1 MPPPNPVSSPR
12 NSHGDGAGADPI
24 LRLRNVALSHAQRSG
39 EGACAT
45 VNWEVWPGDYWLV
58 GALPGSG
65 KSRLLAVAAGLEHP
79 DQGEVSYRGKPYTS
93 LSADALQQT
102 RTRVGMVFEHGGRL
116 FRELT
121 IEENLLTPLRYH
133 FGPKGGGGADW
144 VGTVLSKSGL
154 ERLKDRRPAGMGVAY
169 SQRAAL
175 ARALVLRPEVLLL
188 DNPLALLES
197 SQAHWWIEFLNELSR
212 GADWLDG
219 RPLTL
224 AITTDDLRPW
234 RQQQSGLSLALLG
247 PSRWEVYSS
256 GVPWSNPE
264 DRLMQE
270 LLVANLQPRQSAPR
284 EASA

>member
-1 MPPPNPVSSPR
+1 MG
-12 NSHGDGAGADPI
+12 HGRANHVVPAG
-24 LRLRNVALSHAQRSG
+24 LL
-39 EGACAT
+39 
-45 VNWEVWPGDYWLV
+45 
-58 GALPGSG
+58 G
-65 KSRLLAVAAGLEHP
+65 KIAERAAMTRVTYHHMARSRLPRQGDCPPHGVHAGGVPESMIGIEHP
-79 DQGEVSYRGKPYTS
+79 CRGARLLELKI
-93 LSADALQQT
+93 
-102 RTRVGMVFEHGGRL
+102 EHGGRL

-133 FGPKGGGGADW
+133 FGPNGGGGADW

-154 ERLKDRRPAGMGVAY
+154 ERLKDQRPAGLGVAY

-197 SQAHWWIEFLNELSR
+197 SQAHWWIEFLHELSR

-234 RQQQSGLSLALLG
+234 RQQQSGLNLALLG

-256 GVPWSNPE
+256 GNPWSNLE

-270 LLVANLQPRQSAPR
+270 LLAANLQPRQNARR
-284 EASA
+284 ESSR